1 MRDCVLLTASK
12 FVNKHL
18 SWFLTNGA
26 ISTEAASALPKQL
39 NGLIRVLGNQS
50 LELCENLGV
59 PRSLIFAP
67 IYTGYQN
74 YYKSDFT
81 QGEHYDLLNLKPK
94 F

>member
-1 MRDCVLLTASK
+1 M
-12 FVNKHL
+12 
-18 SWFLTNGA
+18 
-26 ISTEAASALPKQL
+26 
-39 NGLIRVLGNQS
+39 IRVLGNQS

-59 PRSLIFAP
+59 PRSLIYAP